1 MKIDL
6 DLFSEV
12 TTARFFANLTNLTE
26 KVFPDQKKPHMSIL
40 FLK

>member
-1 MKIDL
+1 MKINL

-26 KVFPDQKKPHMSIL
+26 VFPDQKKPHMSIL